1 MTEYFNKF
9 ERDGYIILNKVID
22 EKSINKLRTNFNFEF
37 HDQDNPN
44 LLDIYQLDNNNLV
57 KKDLEIKNISMQK

>member
-22 EKSINKLRTNFNFEF
+22 EKSINKLRTNLILNFM
-37 HDQDNPN
+37 
-44 LLDIYQLDNNNLV
+44 
-57 KKDLEIKNISMQK
+57 IKIIQTY